1 MSEQTSFT
9 RRPWASFSSLFNYY
23 LIATK
28 GTLPRLGT
36 GQCGTWVG
44 SIIKVQ

>member
-1 MSEQTSFT
+1 VS
-9 RRPWASFSSLFNYY
+9 RHPSLADLGLHFHLYINYY